1 MTIFNK
7 GMVKNCKKKSKNKAS
22 NSESFDGTFRQIDF
36 RMFLKMMIEIGLMPS
51 TIMSHF
57 AVYSFANNDIWSKF
71 RRNFCIG
78 I

>member
-57 AVYSFANNDIWSKF
+57 ASEQFNLL
-71 RRNFCIG
+71 FCKQ
-78 I
+78 

>member
-1 MTIFNK
+1 
-7 GMVKNCKKKSKNKAS
+7 MVKNCKKKSKNKAS

-57 AVYSFANNDIWSKF
+57 ASEQFNLL
-71 RRNFCIG
+71 FCKQ
-78 I
+78 

>member
-36 RMFLKMMIEIGLMPS
+36 RKVPKNDDRNRAYAKYDNVKFSVGTFHFTVFQPS
-51 TIMSHF
+51 IL
-57 AVYSFANNDIWSKF
+57 
-71 RRNFCIG
+71 
-78 I
+78 